1 MHRSILRK
9 IVFGWL
15 LLAVLVALFGRITI
29 AAPDAG
35 RTAADF
41 LLIGT
46 DASSAGMGGAFTAA
60 SEGATAAYWNPA
72 GLASLEQGEVL
83 LSHLAWYQDIKLEHG
98 AVAFRVRER
107 LTLAAA
113 ITYLS
118 YGRIEGY
125 DAYGYA
131 NGYISAYDW
140 AGAVSA
146 GYQLSHDLS
155 CGLTAKFINQQFD
168 DIGGSTFATDVGFK
182 YRWGRFVIAGA
193 VTNLGPAMKFESV
206 SEKLPTAERLSLYA
220 TPFDLSVAGALEIE
234 KRNHGGFV
242 IRNGYEMTFYD
253 QYFIRTG
260 YNYLPDEQDRHFG
273 AGLTMGAGVKF
284 ERLEFDYAFTP
295 GDSYSSDGLHRI
307 SVLFKLSR

>member
-1 MHRSILRK
+1 MHRRVLKK

-15 LLAVLVALFGRITI
+15 LLAVLVALLGRITI

-46 DASSAGMGGAFTAA
+46 DASSAGMGGAYTAA

-72 GLASLEQGEVL
+72 GLAPLEQGEVL

-98 AVAFRVRER
+98 AVAFRVKER
-107 LTLAAA
+107 LTLAAS

-118 YGRIEGY
+118 YGRIEGF

-146 GYQLSHDLS
+146 GYQLSNSLS

-168 DIGGSTFATDVGFK
+168 DIGGSTFATDVGLK

-206 SEKLPTAERLSLYA
+206 SEKLPTAERLGLYV
-220 TPFDLSVAGALEIE
+220 TPFDLPIAGAFEVE

-242 IRNGYEMTFYD
+242 VRNGYEMGFLD

-273 AGLTMGAGVKF
+273 AGLTMGAGVRF

-295 GDSYSSDGLHRI
+295 GDSYSSESLHRI
-307 SVLFKLSR
+307 SVLFKLSQ